1 MTVGTWHLQISRE
14 RMRMLSTCLKDGSI
28 MLGAYVEFFLL
39 LYESSNICRTSVNG
53 C

>member
-14 RMRMLSTCLKDGSI
+14 RMRMLSTCLKEGSI

-39 LYESSNICRTSVNG
+39 LLKVQIYVEQV
-53 C
+53 